1 MNLYD
6 LSKNAHRVLW
16 WYSILFFKLPPP
28 IVVISVPER
37 QSGHQYADVTS
48 AVRSLVD
55 DYGLSVLV
63 DGSPNSIPPELLAT
77 NRETVIT
84 LEAMSREMLESIPEF
99 QDLIHFLKSNGL
111 DDGVWN
117 VLGGNPAKYLDLE
130 RFKSRVTILS
140 KSDTANDVIIEEV
153 KAYIQSLLINTLNDI
168 IANSSSNTE
177 EIIKIFREKKVSRL
191 PKSELKSSGYLVD
204 YPNKVFCE
212 VKRKDGKF
220 VEPSTSA
227 VALIINENIQDDPG
241 VRALTEKLFQRGK

>member
-6 LSKNAHRVLW
+6 LPKNAHRVLW
-16 WYSILFFKLPPP
+16 WYSIFFFKLPPP

-55 DYGLSVLV
+55 DYRLSVLV

-99 QDLIHFLKSNGL
+99 QDFIHFLKSNGL

-117 VLGGNPAKYLDLE
+117 VLGGNPAKYMDLE
-130 RFKSRVTILS
+130 QFKSRVTILS
-140 KSDTANDVIIEEV
+140 KSDTATDVIIEKV
-153 KAYIQSLLINTLNDI
+153 KARIQSLLTRTLNDI
-168 IANSSSNTE
+168 VLNSSFNTAN
-177 EIIKIFREKKVSRL
+177 IIKIFREKKVSRL
-191 PKSELKSSGYLVD
+191 PKSELESRGYLVD
-204 YPNKVFCE
+204 YPNKVF
-212 VKRKDGKF
+212 
-220 VEPSTSA
+220 
-227 VALIINENIQDDPG
+227 L
-241 VRALTEKLFQRGK
+241 

>member
-16 WYSILFFKLPPP
+16 WYSIFFFKPP
-28 IVVISVPER
+28 IVLISVPER
-37 QSGHQYADVTS
+37 QSGRQYADLTS

-55 DYGLSVLV
+55 DYRLRVIV

-77 NRETVIT
+77 NRERVIT
-84 LEAMSREMLESIPEF
+84 FEAMSRELLESIPEF
-99 QDLIHFLKSNGL
+99 QDFIHFLKSNGL

-117 VLGGNPAKYLDLE
+117 VLGGNPAKYMDLE
-130 RFKSRVTILS
+130 EPFKSRVTNLS
-140 KSDTANDVIIEEV
+140 KSDTATDVIIKEV
-153 KAYIQSLLINTLNDI
+153 KARIQSLLINALNDI
-168 IANSSSNTE
+168 IAKSSSNTK
-177 EIIKIFREKKVSRL
+177 EIIKIFREKKAKKIPVTELESR
-191 PKSELKSSGYLVD
+191 GYLVD

-212 VKRKDGKF
+212 VEREDGKF

-241 VRALTEKLFQRGK
+241 VCALTEKLFQGGK

>member
-16 WYSILFFKLPPP
+16 WYSIFFFKPP
-28 IVVISVPER
+28 ILVISVPER

-55 DYGLSVLV
+55 EYHLRIIV
-63 DGSPNSIPPELLAT
+63 DGSPNSIPPELLTT
-77 NRETVIT
+77 NRERVIT
-84 LEAMSREMLESIPEF
+84 FEAMPRELLESISEF
-99 QDLIHFLKSNGL
+99 QEFIHFLKSNGL
-111 DDGVWN
+111 NDGVWN
-117 VLGGNPAKYLDLE
+117 VLGGNPAKYMDLE
-130 RFKSRVTILS
+130 ELFKSRVTILS
-140 KSDTANDVIIEEV
+140 KSDTATDVIIEEV
-153 KAYIQSLLINTLNDI
+153 KARIQSLLISALNDI
-168 IANSSSNTE
+168 VLNSSSNTK

-191 PKSELKSSGYLVD
+191 PKSELESRGYLVD

-212 VKRKDGKF
+212 VQRKDGKF

-241 VRALTEKLFQRGK
+241 VCALTEKLFQGGK